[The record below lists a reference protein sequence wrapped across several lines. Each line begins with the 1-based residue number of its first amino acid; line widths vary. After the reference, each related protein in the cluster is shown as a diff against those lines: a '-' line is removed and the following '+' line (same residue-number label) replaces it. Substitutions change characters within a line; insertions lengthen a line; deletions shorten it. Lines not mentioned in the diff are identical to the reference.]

1 MVLLRRDCTPD
12 TVVAVADLDIAAA
25 EEGID
30 HRDSLVSSVVVV
42 FRILLAF
49 GEARRTLLLVDPAAV
64 GADEVAAVEVAGW
77 MAVAAAAAFANQGGV
92 PAAVVAAF
100 ATRVE
105 APAPAV
111 VEMVAVAEKAA
122 EAE

>member
-1 MVLLRRDCTPD
+1 VVLLRRDCTPD
-12 TVVAVADLDIAAA
+12 TVAEADLDIAAA

-30 HRDSLVSSVVVV
+30 HQDSLVSSVVVV
-42 FRILLAF
+42 FRILPAF

-64 GADEVAAVEVAGW
+64 GAAEVAAVEVAGW
-77 MAVAAAAAFANQGGV
+77 MAVAAAFANQVEV